1 NEESKDFSNYINEK
15 YEALNLMDEIDNWD
29 FKIVEASYYSNS
41 LETIIKYAGIIG
53 AVLALTSCIVIINSF
68 NSNIKERKQQIGML
82 RAVGTTKR
90 QIMKVLGREAL
101 MISLVSIPVSLVISY
116 LFVLALSTLLDES
129 FVLTI
134 DVLSVVICGV
144 AGLITVMLAALIP
157 IVFATRI
164 TPMQA
169 IRNIDASRKMKTKK
183 IKTQKSFSVPK
194 LLAERT
200 MAFHKGNQ
208 IAVSILL
215 VSTIFLSCVGLSYVS
230 YEENHPYIAGYDY
243 SVFCGYNYDS
253 EVFTNPLD
261 KNGAISDADKQT
273 ISAAPYI
280 SKAFGVKNCN
290 INVLIDEYTDY
301 FKILGGR
308 SVYGDYRLDGYNGSN
323 YSELVYSNFG
333 KYYSNV
339 KSQAG
344 YSKDF
349 LPSTLYAVD
358 DWKLQEL
365 KDSLVSGEIN
375 LDKLALGEE
384 IILIAPQK
392 AAACVL
398 DDNYAITVLDDGLD
412 DRFDYDVY
420 GECEY
425 RAGDMIDLSVLMGDS
440 DFDRIDKKVKI
451 GAVISPA
458 YLQNDASNRY
468 IIEYGRGNKFGVLTS
483 IAGMNRFSKNEKYQ
497 NIYMFVDGEIKE
509 EIDDTVNSYVN
520 PILYKYKGGVLSNY
534 KSNKRIEVEN
544 NSMLV
549 AMISLIIIGFAI
561 CASLTN
567 NTYTASIR
575 ERKRELGTL
584 RAVGI
589 SRKEFVES
597 YV

>member
-1 NEESKDFSNYINEK
+1 
-15 YEALNLMDEIDNWD
+15 
-29 FKIVEASYYSNS
+29 
-41 LETIIKYAGIIG
+41 
-53 AVLALTSCIVIINSF
+53 
-68 NSNIKERKQQIGML
+68 ML

-101 MISLVSIPVSLVISY
+101 IISLVSIPVSLVISY
-116 LFVLALSTLLDES
+116 LLVLALSTLLDES

-243 SVFCGYNYDS
+243 CAFCGYYYDS

-301 FKILGGR
+301 FKIL
-308 SVYGDYRLDGYNGSN
+308 SSTP
-323 YSELVYSNFG
+323 
-333 KYYSNV
+333 
-339 KSQAG
+339 KS
-344 YSKDF
+344 
-349 LPSTLYAVD
+349 ST
-358 DWKLQEL
+358 
-365 KDSLVSGEIN
+365 
-375 LDKLALGEE
+375 
-384 IILIAPQK
+384 
-392 AAACVL
+392 AAA
-398 DDNYAITVLDDGLD
+398 
-412 DRFDYDVY
+412 
-420 GECEY
+420 
-425 RAGDMIDLSVLMGDS
+425 
-440 DFDRIDKKVKI
+440 
-451 GAVISPA
+451 
-458 YLQNDASNRY
+458 AS
-468 IIEYGRGNKFGVLTS
+468 
-483 IAGMNRFSKNEKYQ
+483 
-497 NIYMFVDGEIKE
+497 
-509 EIDDTVNSYVN
+509 
-520 PILYKYKGGVLSNY
+520 
-534 KSNKRIEVEN
+534 
-544 NSMLV
+544 
-549 AMISLIIIGFAI
+549 
-561 CASLTN
+561 ASLAALAPTFRRS
-567 NTYTASIR
+567 TASSSSLTTPAR
-575 ERKRELGTL
+575 
-584 RAVGI
+584 
-589 SRKEFVES
+589 
-597 YV
+597 